1 MKTIAGLGWHVK
13 HHSSRK
19 TPSKPRDPDQGM
31 NRQLATRN
39 FVPVEGNRLISF
51 VGGETEKR
59 IVKYPA
65 HVVEDSTIHGPF
77 DPPYGP
83 VFNPSRDTQRYLV
96 RVITASFFCS
106 DRHDHATFFRSFSS
120 QLHLSNLK
128 FHIIRLCVKHLTTLF
143 PFVCRKRGQDR
154 EVKFRKV
161 RKKSRREHT

>member
-65 HVVEDSTIHGPF
+65 HAMEDSTTHGPF

-106 DRHDHATFFRSFSS
+106 DRHDHATCSFGHFRRNYNYRTLNSI
-120 QLHLSNLK
+120 LSDFMSNILQRYSLLPAENEGK
-128 FHIIRLCVKHLTTLF
+128 IER
-143 PFVCRKRGQDR
+143 
-154 EVKFRKV
+154 
-161 RKKSRREHT
+161 